1 MIPCARFC
9 ADARTHS
16 RQSNL
21 VNLECMSRALLAS
34 KRPNGAYDDM
44 HSQHYSEDYKDIF
57 LALAVL
63 IAAILA
69 LGATTAYA
77 DTNDQDWENRDEA
90 RNIDVPLSGS
100 KEVPSVNTDTTGR
113 YWLEF
118 DEDGSDMTNRLDVY
132 DGDEITAAHLH
143 CAEPGENGPPVVTL
157 FEDSNG
163 TDVDGQLFSGSI
175 DDNDIDNANC
185 QSEIGYDIDNVQD
198 LARAV
203 NDGKIYVNVHSQ
215 ARPEGLIR
223 ADLPEGQ
230 RNDNDTDDDHG
241 HGGWNGSDD
250 HGWKDDDHDGKN
262 DWYKDH
268 DGSWK
273 DSCNDWSDENRDGKH
288 DWNNKDWD
296 RWQKDHGSDSGNNHD
311 ESWKDSRDDKDHTWK
326 NDDHEWSN
334 DNDHEWNHD
343 GNKSWNSG
351 RDGRDGKD
359 GKDGRDGYS
368 YNEKHGNRWE
378 GNDSNKSD
386 HTLSNISAR
395 LGVRLGR

>member
-1 MIPCARFC
+1 MA
-9 ADARTHS
+9 H
-16 RQSNL
+16 
-21 VNLECMSRALLAS
+21 
-34 KRPNGAYDDM
+34 YDDM
-44 HSQHYSEDYKDIF
+44 HSKHYSEDYKDIF
-57 LALAVL
+57 LALGIL
-63 IAAILA
+63 TAAILA

-90 RNIDVPLSGS
+90 RNIDVQLSGS

-113 YWLEF
+113 YWLDF
-118 DEDGSDMTNRLDVY
+118 DKDGSDMTSRLDVY

-163 TDVDGQLFSGSI
+163 TDVDGQLVSGSI
-175 DDNDIDNANC
+175 DDTDIDDANC

-198 LARAV
+198 LARV
-203 NDGKIYVNVHSQ
+203 INDGKIYVNVHSQ

-230 RNDNDTDDDHG
+230 RNDDNG

-250 HGWKDDDHDGKN
+250 HGWDSNDHGWKDDDRDGKN

-273 DSCNDWSDENRDGKH
+273 DSCNDWSDDNHDGRH
-288 DWNNKDWD
+288 DWNNKEWD
-296 RWQKDHGSDSGNNHD
+296 RWEKDRSGSWDNNSHSWNDSKDDHHDYDWKDSDHQKNNNHD
-311 ESWKDSRDDKDHTWK
+311 WD
-326 NDDHEWSN
+326 NQ
-334 DNDHEWNHD
+334 NDHEWKHGKND
-343 GNKSWNSG
+343 WNSNEN
-351 RDGRDGKD
+351 DGRDGKD
-359 GKDGRDGYS
+359 GNDGHDGYS
-368 YNEKHGNRWE
+368 NNRKDDGNRWG
-378 GNDSNKSD
+378 GNDSHTSD
-386 HTLSNISAR
+386 RILSDISAR